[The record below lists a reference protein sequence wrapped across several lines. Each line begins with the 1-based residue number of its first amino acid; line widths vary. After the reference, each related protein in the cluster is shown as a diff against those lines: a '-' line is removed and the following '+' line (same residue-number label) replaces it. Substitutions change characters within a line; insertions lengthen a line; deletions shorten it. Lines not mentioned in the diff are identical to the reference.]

1 MALKDSFLEL
11 ARQSW
16 NSLTLK
22 SAQSKICVIV
32 WETDK
37 IQGVGEMLQMLPLAL
52 FITAIFICI
61 EMHIKMS

>member
-1 MALKDSFLEL
+1 MALQDSFLEL

-22 SAQSKICVIV
+22 SAQSKRCVIV

-37 IQGVGEMLQMLPLAL
+37 MQGVGEMLQMLPLAL